1 MTLAINGAEQYH
13 ISLTNCISSEEKAR
27 RKGTEA
33 MWKREKL
40 LGCGGQAQVFLAST
54 LPQSSSCSY
63 LLPPLIAV
71 KSVDAVNCNPLKR
84 ENQILEELGGC
95 ESIIEHYGDKLTLE
109 NGQTIYN
116 ILLEFAEGGILWNQI
131 KTYGVYGL
139 PETQVRHYT
148 ESIILGLKHI
158 HDHGYVHRDIKPDNI
173 LICKNN
179 IAKIAGFGHSKKL
192 NPFKKDTRKN
202 KRFLK
207 GTPLYMAPESVLH
220 GEYGSSCDVW
230 ALGCV
235 VLEMLTGKQAWDLPP
250 QTEDETLFSCITS
263 DSNTHQHQCGFRA
276 KPGIL

>member
-1 MTLAINGAEQYH
+1 MTLAIRESPYFTIFHLPIAY
-13 ISLTNCISSEEKAR
+13 LTK
-27 RKGTEA
+27 RKPGGTEG

-71 KSVDAVNCNPLKR
+71 KSVDAVNYTPLMR
-84 ENQILEELGGC
+84 EYQILEELGGC
-95 ESIIEHYGDKLTLE
+95 ESIIEHYGVEPTLE

-116 ILLEFAEGGILWNQI
+116 ILLEFAGGGSLWNQI
-131 KTYGVYGL
+131 QTYGVYGL

-148 ESIILGLKHI
+148 KSIILGLKHI

-207 GTPLYMAPESVLH
+207 GTPLYMAPETVLH